1 MLGFDEKHSR
11 YHMYRS
17 ILEAIAYHM
26 KSNVEMMLEEINENI
41 KEIIVIGGG
50 AKSDLMMQILSDL
63 FGLPVHRR
71 NSESGAALG
80 AAINVYHYL
89 KPNKTIP
96 EILSEVA
103 KREKKCYKI
112 DGSEIY
118 ARYVNAE
125 VA

>member
-1 MLGFDEKHSR
+1 VPLNEWLITILDWMSNPNRLDRKGIMLGFDEKHSR
-11 YHMYRS
+11 YQMYRY

-71 NSESGAALG
+71 NSESGAA
-80 AAINVYHYL
+80 
-89 KPNKTIP
+89 
-96 EILSEVA
+96 
-103 KREKKCYKI
+103 
-112 DGSEIY
+112 
-118 ARYVNAE
+118 
-125 VA
+125 